1 MGLIGGV
8 QGTEI
13 LYFNV
18 LLLVNLQIT
27 MKLLSS
33 WTLLFF
39 GLFLYAP
46 LQGQTLQITSMDSL
60 VRGNSTH
67 TGIITGHI
75 TVKNTAT
82 VTNNYFVKRAKVGQT
97 AAFVDS
103 NYFCW
108 DLCYPYW
115 VNQSQGTVTIAPGQ
129 TASDF
134 SAYVYLPANGV
145 AGQDTIWYTF
155 FNAAN
160 ASDSLRT
167 FIVWSIDASYSHG
180 ENSIV
185 ATRAYPQ
192 PAGLYVTFDF
202 SLPSRVEGSLSLV
215 DLHGRSVMQ
224 KAYPSMST
232 RLSLSTAELPQG
244 QYFAVR
250 EEEGLLLARIPVW
263 VVR

>member
-1 MGLIGGV
+1 
-8 QGTEI
+8 
-13 LYFNV
+13 
-18 LLLVNLQIT
+18 

-33 WTLLFF
+33 WAPLFF

-67 TGIITGHI
+67 TGIMSGHI
-75 TVKNTAT
+75 TVKNTST
-82 VTNNYFVKRAKVGQT
+82 VTNNYYVKRAKVGHT

-103 NYFCW
+103 SYFCW

-115 VNQSQGTVTIAPGQ
+115 VDQSQGTVTIAPGQ

-167 FIVWSIDASYSHG
+167 FIVWSIDATYSHG
-180 ENSIV
+180 ENSV
-185 ATRAYPQ
+185 LATRAYPQ
-192 PAGLYVTFDF
+192 PAGTDVTLDF
-202 SLPSRVEGSLSLV
+202 SLPSRVEGCLSLV
-215 DLHGRSVMQ
+215 DAQGRSVLQ
-224 KAYPSMST
+224 KLYPSMSI
-232 RLSLSTAELPQG
+232 RLSLSTADLPQG
-244 QYFAVR
+244 QYFVVR